1 MSATAAKLDA
11 IAAVGDQRT
20 KIQQYKDLLG
30 QIISQNRPEDFNAFV
45 DHMVSEDTPLVISRQ
60 VLQTFA
66 QALKDLPT
74 PDLHKTVATYALSK
88 LQPRVVAFEEQ
99 VSIIREH
106 LADVYQEEENWAEAA
121 TCLRAIPLDSSNRV
135 LDPEYKLNIYLR
147 IAQLYLEDDE
157 AVQAEAFLNRA
168 SVFSPDCKDPIL
180 QMRYKVCFAR
190 IMDYKRR
197 FIEASTRYYELS
209 QIVSERE
216 RLDAL
221 KCAVVCAILANAGP
235 QRSRMLATLYKDE
248 RCSKLDVYDI
258 LEKMYLERVLRK
270 PEVQK
275 FSADLKPHQLAILAD
290 GSTVLDRA
298 VIEHN
303 LLSASKIY
311 NNITFAEL
319 GSLLE
324 ITPEK
329 AEQVAAR
336 MMVENRLK
344 GTIDQIDKLIQ
355 FETEG
360 GSLYLWDRH
369 IEAACHAVNSII
381 ENLATKYPQFI
392 QS

>member
-1 MSATAAKLDA
+1 MSAAAKLNG
-11 IAAVGDQRT
+11 IASVGDQKT
-20 KIQQYKDLLG
+20 KIAQYRDLLNEVFAA
-30 QIISQNRPEDFNAFV
+30 QKAEDFNAFV
-45 DHMVSEDTPLVISRQ
+45 EHMVSEDTPLVISRQ
-60 VLQTFA
+60 ILQNFA
-66 QALKDLPT
+66 QILKDLPT
-74 PDLHKTVATYALSK
+74 ELHKTVATYALTK

-106 LADVYQEEENWAEAA
+106 LAAVYQDEEEWAEAA
-121 TCLRAIPLDSSNRV
+121 ACLRAIPLDTGNRV
-135 LDPEYKLNIYLR
+135 LDPEYKVNIYVK

-157 AVQAEAFLNRA
+157 AVQAETFLNRA
-168 SVFSPDCKDPIL
+168 SIIIPDCKEPSL
-180 QMRYKVCFAR
+180 HMRYKVCFAR

-197 FIEASTRYYELS
+197 FLEASSRYYELS
-209 QIVSERE
+209 QIVGERE

-221 KCAVVCAILANAGP
+221 KCAVTCAILANAGP
-235 QRSRMLATLYKDE
+235 QRSRVLATLYKDE
-248 RCSKLDVYDI
+248 RCSKIDIYDI

-275 FSADLKPHQLAILAD
+275 FAADLKPHQMALLSD

-311 NNITFAEL
+311 NNITFSEL

-336 MMVENRLK
+336 MMVESRLQ
-344 GTIDQIDKLIQ
+344 GSIDQIDKLIQ
-355 FETEG
+355 FETDG
-360 GSLYLWDRH
+360 GSLNLWDKH
-369 IEAACHAVNSII
+369 IEGACHTINVIV
-381 ENLATKYPQFI
+381 ENLGTKYPQFI

>member
-1 MSATAAKLDA
+1 MSAAAKLNE
-11 IAAVGDQRT
+11 IASVGDQKT
-20 KIQQYKDLLG
+20 KIAQYRDLLNEVFAA
-30 QIISQNRPEDFNAFV
+30 QKAEDFNAFV
-45 DHMVSEDTPLVISRQ
+45 DHMGSEDTPLVISRQ
-60 VLQTFA
+60 ILQNFA
-66 QALKDLPT
+66 QILKDLPT
-74 PDLHKTVATYALSK
+74 ELHKTVATYALTK

-106 LADVYQEEENWAEAA
+106 LAAVYQDEEEWAEAA
-121 TCLRAIPLDSSNRV
+121 ACLRAIPLDTGNRL
-135 LDPEYKLNIYLR
+135 LDPEYKVNIYVK

-157 AVQAEAFLNRA
+157 AVQAETFLNRA
-168 SVFSPDCKDPIL
+168 SILVPDCKEPSL
-180 QMRYKVCFAR
+180 HMRYKVCFAR

-197 FIEASTRYYELS
+197 FLEASSRYYELS
-209 QIVSERE
+209 QIVGERE

-221 KCAVVCAILANAGP
+221 KCAVTCAILANAGP
-235 QRSRMLATLYKDE
+235 QRSRVLATLYKDE
-248 RCSKLDVYDI
+248 RCSKIDIYDI

-275 FSADLKPHQLAILAD
+275 FAADLKPHQMALLSD

-311 NNITFAEL
+311 NNITFSEL

-336 MMVENRLK
+336 MMVENRLQ
-344 GTIDQIDKLIQ
+344 GSIDQIDKLIQ
-355 FETEG
+355 FETDG
-360 GSLYLWDRH
+360 GSLNLWDKH
-369 IEAACHAVNSII
+369 IEGACHTINVIV
-381 ENLATKYPQFI
+381 ENLGTKYPQFI